1 MWRLT
6 IASELPTIRPES
18 SDFAANYIEREIVG
32 LEPDVALIGAGAS
45 RKEIYD
51 YSGRLMRDLHYPAMV
66 LPTHWDNFLA
76 PYDAS
81 QQPSL
86 DALQSFVQEIRAA
99 SPKTK
104 IIVPKYFEAIPLE
117 TVAK

>member
-1 MWRLT
+1 
-6 IASELPTIRPES
+6 
-18 SDFAANYIEREIVG
+18 
-32 LEPDVALIGAGAS
+32 
-45 RKEIYD
+45 
-51 YSGRLMRDLHYPAMV
+51 MRDLHYPAIV

-81 QQPSL
+81 QQPAL
-86 DALQSFVQEIRAA
+86 EALQSFVQEIVAA

-104 IIVPKYFEAIPLE
+104 VIVPTYFEAIPLD

>member
-1 MWRLT
+1 
-6 IASELPTIRPES
+6 
-18 SDFAANYIEREIVG
+18 
-32 LEPDVALIGAGAS
+32 
-45 RKEIYD
+45 
-51 YSGRLMRDLHYPAMV
+51 MV

-76 PYDAS
+76 PYSAS

-86 DALQSFVQEIRAA
+86 DALQSFVHEIQAA

-117 TVAK
+117 IVAK